1 MEASRLFNFPDRM
14 ERHTLDVGSRR
25 TRWVRIELEDFY
37 LGKDP
42 DTPISE
48 VAFEWEP

>member
-1 MEASRLFNFPDRM
+1 M
-14 ERHTLDVGSRR
+14 ERHTLDVGSIR

>member
-1 MEASRLFNFPDRM
+1 M
-14 ERHTLDVGSRR
+14 ERHTLDVGSIR
-25 TRWVRIELEDFY
+25 TRWVRIELKDFY
-37 LGKDP
+37 FGKDP

>member
-1 MEASRLFNFPDRM
+1 
-14 ERHTLDVGSRR
+14 
-25 TRWVRIELEDFY
+25 VRIELEDFY
-37 LGKDP
+37 FGKDP